1 MTEKIEQAS
10 AGVASELNTEL
21 GFEDKR
27 YVVVGNFAELDSSIR
42 LGSKVYVVGGR
53 NGDGF
58 QTRKCVVR
66 FRHGNLR
73 SVWVN
78 MKKLK
83 NFRAA
88 WLPQHIKEIAA
99 DDSEVMTKD
108 EAVRVSILLNERH
121 TQT

>member
-1 MTEKIEQAS
+1 MSEEKTQIAD
-10 AGVASELNTEL
+10 GVASELN
-21 GFEDKR
+21 

-66 FRHGNLR
+66 FRNGNLR
-73 SVWVN
+73 SVWVK

-88 WLPQHIKEIAA
+88 WLPQHKKKIQG
-99 DDSEVMTKD
+99 TG
-108 EAVRVSILLNERH
+108 RC
-121 TQT
+121 